1 MPFYIAALVGIV
13 AAAVLAHAL
22 LTSIRRRRRD
32 LAVLKA
38 LGFTPAQLSVTVAS
52 QATTVAAVGLLAG
65 VPLGLG
71 AGRFI
76 YNLFADNL
84 GVVSDVVT
92 PVGITVL
99 VVPAAIVLANLVAA
113 LPGWTAARTRP
124 ALVLSAE

>member
-1 MPFYIAALVGIV
+1 
-13 AAAVLAHAL
+13 
-22 LTSIRRRRRD
+22 
-32 LAVLKA
+32 
-38 LGFTPAQLSVTVAS
+38 LSATVAS

-124 ALVLSAE
+124 ALVLRAE